1 MARDLYYEIQRIE
14 GINEELDDYGESHEN
29 YDKADII
36 KIIQKYGEKL
46 FTEEYYGTE
55 AIEKFLKA
63 IRYYDD
69 EEVLTELFKV
79 DPKKALI
86 AISKHTT
93 LLEDDKT
100 EKIVYNSAIKGTN
113 RNIEKLEEELAIQKA
128 FKAEFEK
135 RRDELLLSG
144 FPERKAKEDKLAKLQ
159 QTDEEYDEI
168 LEKAKKWDELQA
180 KQNPDKNTELYTDEL
195 NIDLYE
201 E

>member
-1 MARDLYYEIQRIE
+1 MARDLEYEIQRIE

-29 YDKADII
+29 YEKEDVI
-36 KIIQKYGEKL
+36 KIIQKHDKKL

-55 AIEKFLKA
+55 AIERFLKA

-69 EEVLTELFKV
+69 DEVLTELFKV

-86 AISKHTT
+86 AISKYTK
-93 LLEDDKT
+93 LLENEET
-100 EKIVYNSAIKGTN
+100 ERIVYDSAIRGTN
-113 RNIEKLEEELAIQKA
+113 RNIERLEEELAKQRV
-128 FKAEFEK
+128 FKCEFEK
-135 RRDELLLSG
+135 RRDELLLSEI
-144 FPERKAKEDKLAKLQ
+144 PERKLKEDKLRKLQ
-159 QTDEEYDEI
+159 RTDEEYDEI

>member
-1 MARDLYYEIQRIE
+1 MARDLEYEIQRIE

-29 YDKADII
+29 YEKEDVI
-36 KIIQKYGEKL
+36 KIIQKHGKKL

-55 AIEKFLKA
+55 AIERFLKA

-100 EKIVYNSAIKGTN
+100 EEMVYNSAIKGTN
-113 RNIEKLEEELAIQKA
+113 RNIEKLEEELAKQKA
-128 FKAEFEK
+128 YKAEFEK
-135 RRDELLLSG
+135 RREELLLSG
-144 FPERKAKEDKLAKLQ
+144 FPERKAKEDKLAQLQ
-159 QTDEEYDEI
+159 QTDEELDDI

-180 KQNPDKNTELYTDEL
+180 EQNPDKDTELYTDEL
-195 NIDLYE
+195 DIDLCDD
-201 E
+201 